1 MAETTVIK
9 AELRDVKGSAAS
21 RRLRRA
27 GIIPAV
33 VCIKDGDSISIQ
45 LNQHDF
51 NMMLRHHQ
59 GDSLIA
65 DLEIG
70 GKKSLKVLLSEVQRD
85 SVTGQTEHADFLEV
99 AMNQMMNVKVPL
111 ELIGEPAGLQ
121 QGGVLE
127 HGLREL
133 EIAVLPGDM
142 VESIEADISGLNIG
156 DSLLVS
162 DIPLSKTLTI
172 LTDAELPVASVNLPR
187 AEEEEEEA
195 EEGAEEGAEPEV
207 IGGEKAEE
215 EGGAEN
221 G

>member
-33 VCIKDGDSISIQ
+33 VCIKKGDSISIQ

-70 GKKSLKVLLSEVQRD
+70 EKKSLKVLLSEVQRD

-142 VESIEADISGLNIG
+142 VESIEADISSLNIG

-162 DIPLSKTLTI
+162 DLPISKTLTI

-187 AEEEEEEA
+187 AEEEEEEG

-207 IGGEKAEE
+207 IGGEKEE

>member
-142 VESIEADISGLNIG
+142 VESIEADISSLNIG

-172 LTDAELPVASVNLPR
+172 LTDAELTVASVNLPR
-187 AEEEEEEA
+187 AEEEEEEG

>member
-51 NMMLRHHQ
+51 NMMLKHHQ
-59 GDSLIA
+59 GDSMIA

-99 AMNQMMNVKVPL
+99 AMDQMMHVKVPL

>member
-33 VCIKDGDSISIQ
+33 VCIKKGDSISIQ

-142 VESIEADISGLNIG
+142 VESIEADISSLNIG
-156 DSLLVS
+156 DSLQVS

>member
-162 DIPLSKTLTI
+162 DIPLSETLTI
-172 LTDAELPVASVNLPR
+172 LTDAELTVASVNLPR
-187 AEEEEEEA
+187 AEEEEEEGA
-195 EEGAEEGAEPEV
+195 EGAEEGAEPEV

>member
-85 SVTGQTEHADFLEV
+85 SVTDQTEHADFLEV
-99 AMNQMMNVKVPL
+99 AMNQMMHVKVPL

-172 LTDAELPVASVNLPR
+172 LTDAELPIASVNLPR

-195 EEGAEEGAEPEV
+195 EEGAAEGAEPEV

>member
-1 MAETTVIK
+1 M
-9 AELRDVKGSAAS
+9 
-21 RRLRRA
+21 
-27 GIIPAV
+27 
-33 VCIKDGDSISIQ
+33 
-45 LNQHDF
+45 
-51 NMMLRHHQ
+51 
-59 GDSLIA
+59 
-65 DLEIG
+65 
-70 GKKSLKVLLSEVQRD
+70 
-85 SVTGQTEHADFLEV
+85 TGQTEHADFLEV

-111 ELIGEPAGLQ
+111 ELVGEPAGLQ

-187 AEEEEEEA
+187 AEEEEDEA

>member
-33 VCIKDGDSISIQ
+33 VCIKKGDSISIQ

-99 AMNQMMNVKVPL
+99 AMDQMMHVKVPL

-142 VESIEADISGLNIG
+142 VESIEADISSLNIG

-162 DIPLSKTLTI
+162 DLPLSKTLTI

>member
-9 AELRDVKGSAAS
+9 AELRDVKGSAAA

-33 VCIKDGDSISIQ
+33 VCVKDGDSISIQ

-51 NMMLRHHQ
+51 NMMLTHHQ
-59 GDSLIA
+59 GDSMIA
-65 DLEIG
+65 DLDIS
-70 GKKSLKVLLSEVQRD
+70 GKKTLKVLLSEIQRD

-99 AMNQMMNVKVPL
+99 AMDQKMHVKVPI
-111 ELIGEPAGLQ
+111 ELVGEPTGIQ

-133 EIAVLPGDM
+133 EIEVLPGDM
-142 VESIEADISGLNIG
+142 VESIEADISELNIG

-162 DIPLSKTLTI
+162 DIPIRDTLTI
-172 LTDAELPVASVNLPR
+172 LTDAELSIASVAQPR
-187 AEEEEEEA
+187 AEEEEEE
-195 EEGAEEGAEPEV
+195 EETEAAEGAEPEV
-207 IGGEKAEE
+207 IGEEKAEE
-215 EGGAEN
+215 EGEKEN

>member
-70 GKKSLKVLLSEVQRD
+70 EKKSLKVLLSEVQRD

-142 VESIEADISGLNIG
+142 VESIEADISGLSIG

-162 DIPLSKTLTI
+162 DIPLSETLTI
-172 LTDAELPVASVNLPR
+172 LTDAELTVASVNLPR
-187 AEEEEEEA
+187 AEEEEDA

>member
-70 GKKSLKVLLSEVQRD
+70 EKKSLKVLLSEVQRD

-162 DIPLSKTLTI
+162 DIPLSETLTI
-172 LTDAELPVASVNLPR
+172 LTDAELTVASVNLPR

-195 EEGAEEGAEPEV
+195 EEGAAEGAEPEV

>member
-33 VCIKDGDSISIQ
+33 VCIKKGDSISIQ

-99 AMNQMMNVKVPL
+99 AMNQMMHVKVPL

-187 AEEEEEEA
+187 AEEEEEA

>member
-33 VCIKDGDSISIQ
+33 VCIKKGDSISIQ

-99 AMNQMMNVKVPL
+99 AMNQMMHVKVPL

-142 VESIEADISGLNIG
+142 VESIEADISSLNIG
-156 DSLLVS
+156 DSLQVS

-172 LTDAELPVASVNLPR
+172 LTDAELTVASVNLPR
-187 AEEEEEEA
+187 AEEEEDA